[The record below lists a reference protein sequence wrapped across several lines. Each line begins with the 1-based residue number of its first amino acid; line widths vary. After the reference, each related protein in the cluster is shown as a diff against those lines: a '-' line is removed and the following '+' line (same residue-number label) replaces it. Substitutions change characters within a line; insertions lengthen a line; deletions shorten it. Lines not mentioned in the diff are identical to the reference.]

1 MLVALTMRVDRVENR
16 DEERDGFD
24 RRWLSFLA
32 ACELRSLPLPNCP
45 ASVEEIIRR
54 SIPDAI
60 VLTGGGDVAAVSGKL
75 EMRDQVETF
84 LLQWA
89 AKHGKPV
96 IGVCRGMQA
105 ILAAAGAKIVRVGGH
120 VGNRHRL
127 VPSGRI
133 VNSFHDF
140 AVIDAPLGFVALQ
153 RSDDGL
159 IEACR
164 DSGGRVFGI
173 MWHPERETPFDDE
186 DKRLFTSHLIRRDS

>member
-1 MLVALTMRVDRVENR
+1 MLVALTMGVERIECR
-16 DEERDGFD
+16 DEERDGLD

-32 ACELRSLPLPNCP
+32 TCGFHSLPLPNCP
-45 ASVEEIIRR
+45 ASVEEIICR

-60 VLTGGGDVAAVSGKL
+60 VLTGGGNVAAVSGKL

-89 AKHGKPV
+89 AEHGKPV

-105 ILAAAGAKIVRVGGH
+105 ILAAAGAKIVRVSEH
-120 VGNRHRL
+120 VRHHHRI

-133 VNSFHDF
+133 VNSFHDY
-140 AVIDAPLGFVALQ
+140 AVIDPPLGFVALQ

-164 DSGGRVFGI
+164 DRAGRIFGI
-173 MWHPERETPFDDE
+173 MWHPERENPFDNH
-186 DKRLFTSHLIRRDS
+186 DKRLFASHLIRRDS